1 MERSM
6 KWLFPIILFGLISAC
21 STTPNPDG
29 STTVRLSLPG
39 LSQPTASQTPQTGQ
53 PAVASAQSA
62 PKAQALPPMPGTPI
76 SQTPLAGL
84 FQKYPWAG
92 DDKPYY
98 PRVAVTI
105 RDWSRSDCWLAD
117 ASIWRSPKKS
127 EAVTGFTVCMNG
139 DLGAAI
145 NGAAGV
151 HLFFDQSQIS
161 NHTGNVRTSGPNP
174 PMMAYL
180 DGAPN
185 PQLHTT
191 FVQQLVQQ
199 TGWQPV
205 PGQVTMWIV
214 GFKK

>member
-1 MERSM
+1 M
-6 KWLFPIILFGLISAC
+6 KKLFLTLMAGLITAC

-29 STTVRLSLPG
+29 STTVKLAIPG
-39 LSQPTASQTPQTGQ
+39 LSQPKATPSQQSNTAAGTN
-53 PAVASAQSA
+53 
-62 PKAQALPPMPGTPI
+62 AQAAQKAAAASPPMAGTPI
-76 SQTPLAGL
+76 SQTKLSNL
-84 FQKYPWAG
+84 FQAHPWG
-92 DDKPYY
+92 GGDKPYY

-105 RDWSRSDCWLAD
+105 KDWSRSDCWLAD
-117 ASIWRSPKKS
+117 ANIWSSAKKS
-127 EAVTGFTVCMNG
+127 ETVTGFTVCMNG
-139 DLGAAI
+139 GLGAAI

-151 HLFFDQSQIS
+151 HLFFDQSQIA
-161 NHTGNVRTSGPNP
+161 NHTGNVRTVGPNP

-191 FVQQLVQQ
+191 FVQQLVQA

-214 GFKK
+214 GFKQQ